1 MDEHSSLARTP
12 LPTSARRALA
22 CAGALTALLVAV
34 FVAIHSDRVEHAD
47 YSILR
52 GFAELGRHPRV
63 GSIASFIAHL
73 CNPDPYVYL
82 CAVPLAVALF
92 RQRIWV
98 ALTIAAIL
106 LGANVTTELLKPLLD
121 VHRSYS
127 PPGPPSAGS
136 WPSGHATAAMSLALC
151 CVIAAPGRLRPA
163 VAALGAVFAIAVSY
177 SFLSLEWHYPTD
189 VLGGF
194 LVASIWT
201 LLGIAAIWTGYS
213 RRGRRRPEAASAS
226 RPTIW
231 EALGP
236 PSLALLAAVML
247 ALLVVIAR
255 PHEVV
260 SYARLHEAFVI
271 GAGAIGALALTL
283 ATGVMLALRR

>member
-1 MDEHSSLARTP
+1 MDDHGALARKP
-12 LPTSARRALA
+12 MPASARRALA
-22 CAGALTALLVAV
+22 GAGALTVLLVTV
-34 FVAIHSDRVEHAD
+34 YGAIHSNRVQHAD
-47 YSILR
+47 YAILR
-52 GFAELGRHPRV
+52 GFADLDRHPGV
-63 GSIASFIAHL
+63 NSVANFVAHL
-73 CNPDPYVYL
+73 CSPNPYVYL
-82 CAVPLAVALF
+82 CAIPLAVSLL

-106 LGANVTTELLKPLLD
+106 LGANETTELLKPLLY
-121 VHRSYS
+121 VRRSYS
-127 PPGPPSAGS
+127 PPGPPNAGS

-151 CVIAAPGRLRPA
+151 CVIAAPARLRPA
-163 VAALGAVFAIAVSY
+163 VAALGALFAVAVSY

-213 RRGRRRPEAASAS
+213 RRDRPLREAAPSR

-231 EALGP
+231 QALGP

-247 ALLVVIAR
+247 ALMVAIAR
-255 PHEVV
+255 PHQVV
-260 SYARLHEAFVI
+260 AYARLHEAFVI